1 MAGLVGLEGNKW
13 AIRGFAAG
21 AVLLLGVINIAGVKW
36 VVKLQF
42 VLLIVLLLSALDFM
56 VGAFIGEDAGT
67 IQAHDSCSILPSVD
81 FGFDF
86 RKWI

>member
-56 VGAFIGEDAGT
+56 VGAFIGEDSGT
-67 IQAHDSCSILPSVD
+67 TQALEIHSTFSSID
-81 FGFDF
+81 FGF
-86 RKWI
+86 